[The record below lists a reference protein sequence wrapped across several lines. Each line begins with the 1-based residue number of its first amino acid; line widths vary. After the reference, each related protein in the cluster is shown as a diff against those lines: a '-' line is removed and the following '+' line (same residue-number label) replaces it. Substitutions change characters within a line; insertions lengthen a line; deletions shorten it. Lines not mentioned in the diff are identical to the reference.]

1 MIELSNTTEQTLAPG
16 QSITFDDV
24 ILHTGCDVC
33 HRNNTNS
40 VKLRANG
47 VYDVDFHANIG
58 SPTAA
63 TPVQLQ
69 VTLGGTSPL
78 PETIMQNT
86 PAAITDRNNVGTST
100 AFKNCCG
107 DFDRLSVT
115 NTGANSV
122 IVAPGSSFKIG
133 RRS

>member
-1 MIELSNTTEQTLAPG
+1 MILLSNTTEQTLAPG
-16 QSITFDDV
+16 QSITFDDT
-24 ILHTGCDVC
+24 ILHSGCDTC

-47 VYDVDFHANIG
+47 VYDICFHANIG

-63 TPVQLQ
+63 TNVQLQ
-69 VTLGGTSPL
+69 ITLGGDSPL
-78 PETIMQNT
+78 PETIMRNT
-86 PAAITDRNNVGTST
+86 PAAVEDRNNVGTATSL
-100 AFKNCCG
+100 KNCCG
-107 DFDRLSVT
+107 DYDRLFVT

-122 IVAPGSSFKIG
+122 IVAAGSALKIG